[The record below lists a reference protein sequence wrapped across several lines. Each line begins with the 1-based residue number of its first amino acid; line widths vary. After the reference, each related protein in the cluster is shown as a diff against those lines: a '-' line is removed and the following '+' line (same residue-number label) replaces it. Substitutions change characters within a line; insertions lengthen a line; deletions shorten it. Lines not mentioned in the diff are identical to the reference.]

1 MLLLSIQV
9 LVVNFLIS
17 ALITA
22 IVYFFKKSVR
32 HVNPL
37 VLFFI
42 SSVGSF
48 LGSILAIALPTVDE
62 VIIQSILITIPGIS
76 LSVLFIFIWAR
87 GSKSRSYF

>member
-1 MLLLSIQV
+1 MQV

-17 ALITA
+17 ALITT

-32 HVNPL
+32 HVNPFI
-37 VLFFI
+37 LFLI

-62 VIIQSILITIPGIS
+62 KLIQSILITIPGIS
-76 LSVLFIFIWAR
+76 LSVLFILIWAR
-87 GSKSRSYF
+87 GSKSKSYF